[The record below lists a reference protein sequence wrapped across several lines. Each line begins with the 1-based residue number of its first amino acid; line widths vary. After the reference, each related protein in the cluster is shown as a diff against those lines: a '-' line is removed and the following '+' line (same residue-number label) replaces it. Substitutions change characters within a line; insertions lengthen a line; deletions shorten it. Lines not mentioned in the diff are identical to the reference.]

1 MLSFEEKLA
10 IMQSFPELERR
21 DVSLGRVNFH
31 YDGSLS
37 DKKNVGYHFHPN
49 GNGYI
54 YAAGV
59 DGVETDGKG
68 FVNVRDYGAEQLRQL
83 VEQAI
88 RSLGGASA
96 GGTTSAAK
104 AAAGTAQDSAG
115 ANGEKWRNPD
125 GDELSLQ
132 FEDDTWYLFA
142 GLNLEMAFE
151 TREEAEEYLADEG
164 FVIARN

>member
-10 IMQSFPELERR
+10 IMQSFPELQRK

-31 YDGSLS
+31 YDASLT

-49 GNGYI
+49 GNGYV
-54 YAAGV
+54 YAVGL

-68 FVNVRDYGAEQLRQL
+68 FANVRDYDEPQLREL
-83 VEQAI
+83 VVRSI
-88 RSLGGASA
+88 RMLGGGLSS
-96 GGTTSAAK
+96 GGSAK
-104 AAAGTAQDSAG
+104 AANTETDG
-115 ANGEKWRNPD
+115 ATGEKWRND
-125 GDELSLQ
+125 AGDELSLQ
-132 FEDDTWYLFA
+132 FEDDMWYLFA